1 MCGIGVRFVNATLVV
16 VALTLLAG
24 CAGGPTLSPTPN
36 HTPEPSPGSSTLR
49 HDSTGDCHT
58 DVTMTVDGPELKG
71 TASDDTSLYGLVM
84 AGQWPLRANA
94 SVVKVVWRMT
104 GVGEL
109 RISIEDPSGATREL
123 AWGPELH
130 GGSSYDRPGQEW
142 GTGFVVDEPGCWHLN
157 FTRSGHGS
165 AEAWIDVLP

>member
-1 MCGIGVRFVNATLVV
+1 M
-16 VALTLLAG
+16 
-24 CAGGPTLSPTPN
+24 
-36 HTPEPSPGSSTLR
+36 
-49 HDSTGDCHT
+49 
-58 DVTMTVDGPELKG
+58 TMTVDGPELKG

-130 GGSSYDRPGQEW
+130 GGSSYTTVLGKS
-142 GTGFVVDEPGCWHLN
+142 GEPDSSSMSQAAGISTSLAQD
-157 FTRSGHGS
+157 TDPPRHGS
-165 AEAWIDVLP
+165 TSCREFWPTIHRLPPFECNDH